1 MALKMNQKQIN
12 FGGLLSGKLLCV
24 ILLVIS
30 LVLFGVYVRE
40 GSSGPLHSV
49 QDTTSAITSPFAA
62 VGSTVGSLAISAST
76 TVEDLTASD
85 QSMSQLREN
94 NAKLTQMVVE
104 LEEYRQEAMRL
115 ESMIGLADAY
125 GFESIATRVVGYSAD
140 SYNRIIT
147 LDAGSN
153 AGVKVGLPVMG
164 ATGVIGQVISVT
176 PVTSEVRLLTDAQ
189 SGISVLLQS
198 SRAEGILQGS
208 VDGSLYLEGV
218 PDNVEI
224 KEGEAVITSGLGG
237 GYFRGLVIGVVSKI
251 EQHQGAATRTIVV
264 KPNASFTN
272 IAEALVV
279 VGMSNEGAASTDGA
293 SAAAL
298 IDKVNPERLQ
308 GQQNQGQQGQQTQQG
323 DQAAPQ
329 SADGQSGDSE
339 GSSGDSSGDDTE

>member
-40 GSSGPLHSV
+40 GSSGPLHSI

-125 GFESIATRVVGYSAD
+125 GFESI
-140 SYNRIIT
+140 
-147 LDAGSN
+147 
-153 AGVKVGLPVMG
+153 
-164 ATGVIGQVISVT
+164 
-176 PVTSEVRLLTDAQ
+176 
-189 SGISVLLQS
+189 
-198 SRAEGILQGS
+198 
-208 VDGSLYLEGV
+208 
-218 PDNVEI
+218 
-224 KEGEAVITSGLGG
+224 
-237 GYFRGLVIGVVSKI
+237 
-251 EQHQGAATRTIVV
+251 
-264 KPNASFTN
+264 
-272 IAEALVV
+272 
-279 VGMSNEGAASTDGA
+279 
-293 SAAAL
+293 
-298 IDKVNPERLQ
+298 
-308 GQQNQGQQGQQTQQG
+308 
-323 DQAAPQ
+323 
-329 SADGQSGDSE
+329 
-339 GSSGDSSGDDTE
+339 GSSCSGVFG